1 MRMRSWMTLLLAG
14 ALIAAGCASGSVS
27 RVDRN
32 WGSAVR
38 DNAEAMIAN
47 PDGSPPDHDPGSG
60 ITGPSEQVAMQKFRQ
75 DQHGAKDAAV
85 APTINMVTLG
95 GAGK

>member
-1 MRMRSWMTLLLAG
+1 MRMRRWRTLVLVG
-14 ALIAAGCASGSVS
+14 ALIAAGCSGRSVS

-47 PDGSPPDHDPGSG
+47 PDGSPADHDPGSG
-60 ITGPSEQVAMQKFRQ
+60 ITGPSEQIAMKKLRQ
-75 DQHGAKDAAV
+75 AQAGAKDAAV

-95 GAGK
+95 GAVK